1 MSERSVAR
9 SPACAA
15 RAPSARTPSRRAFA
29 VPASL
34 AVVVLTA
41 FHGVFARADAD
52 LPPIVFADG
61 SGLPD
66 GGGTAREGAALYVER
81 CASCHGASG
90 EGGRALELVGE
101 RSLLASD
108 YPDRG
113 IAVLWPYAPPLYD
126 YIRRTMPPDAPYSLG
141 TDETY
146 AIVARVL
153 ELNGLVEA
161 DTLVDAAVLGALR
174 MPNRNGFDRALD

>member
-1 MSERSVAR
+1 MSDPPRAR
-9 SPACAA
+9 SPAFVAHAPVA
-15 RAPSARTPSRRAFA
+15 RTQSARVSAA
-29 VPASL
+29 AASL
-34 AVVVLTA
+34 AFVVLTV
-41 FHGVFARADAD
+41 FHGAISRADTD

-61 SGLPD
+61 GGLPD
-66 GGGTAREGAALYVER
+66 GGGTARAGAALYAER

-90 EGGRALELVGE
+90 EGGRALELVGD

-113 IAVLWPYAPPLYD
+113 IAVHWPYAPPLYD
-126 YIRRTMPPDAPYSLG
+126 YIRRAMPPDAPYSLG
-141 TDETY
+141 ADEAY

-161 DTLVDAAVLGALR
+161 DTRVDAAVLGALR
-174 MPNRNGFDRALD
+174 MPNRNGFDRDVD